1 MFFYNVIKLATIA
14 QWTFRLIYRP
24 CFVKRATNLSR
35 DKINFVSKNYHL
47 KYRF

>member
-1 MFFYNVIKLATIA
+1 MSHYAT
-14 QWTFRLIYRP
+14 
-24 CFVKRATNLSR
+24 KKEATNLSR

>member
-24 CFVKRATNLSR
+24 CFVKRNTYCTICS
-35 DKINFVSKNYHL
+35 SGMS
-47 KYRF
+47 